1 MPSSGHGI
9 AIAITS
15 SQKLQLPALCMRK
28 TGPVQKK
35 NQGKELET
43 GGGVDRHGKQI
54 RDDGGE

>member
-9 AIAITS
+9 AIAIAS

-35 NQGKELET
+35 IKERSWRLE
-43 GGGVDRHGKQI
+43 GGVDRHGKQI

>member
-9 AIAITS
+9 AIAIAS

-43 GGGVDRHGKQI
+43 GGGGLIGMGNR
-54 RDDGGE
+54 

>member
-35 NQGKELET
+35 KSRKGA
-43 GGGVDRHGKQI
+43 GDWRGC
-54 RDDGGE
+54 